1 MKKIVFSGLVALA
14 SLLPLAAAPS
24 LENLLPA
31 ETVAVVAAPDYAYA
45 EKNFK
50 AGAVG
55 QLWNSKEMK
64 AFREKFEDGFTEN
77 LLARIQNQY
86 GIDVEAFEELAAG
99 PVALGFVASATAG
112 QEPGVLFLM
121 DAGKKTF
128 TLGRV
133 ISRLERDWKKTSR
146 NTSRTTIGKIKFTTL
161 IGASGQPVMHVGR
174 DKGLFLAGSDT
185 GLLEGVLARNSG
197 KGEGALAAN
206 PVFAADNASLLNAA
220 DAYVWAN
227 FSEVIPQLIENV
239 PDGAEF
245 GLNLNEL
252 LGSLGLDGF
261 QSFATTFR
269 EQGDG
274 AYLDLFIG
282 LPEAKRTGMLGLL
295 TIKKNDSAPPPF
307 VPANAEMFQRWRLD
321 MAATWGNLE
330 KLLVNTA
337 PDVANMVEF
346 TVGLLGKDKDQNFD
360 FKKSFFNNLGDDV
373 IVYQMPQSGAAKPFE
388 TVAAD
393 PFLVLVKTPNPD
405 ELIKAIGAIPGIL
418 PPPLNEA
425 LMLPRRLGDHTVYSF
440 GLIDIPDPTTGEMV
454 KMEILFGGK
463 DGYLV
468 AGTDAKLLQA
478 HLDGNTAESLSGRAS
493 LAAAAAKV
501 GGLQSGFF
509 GYQNDRSIIR
519 YAASS
524 LNDNTAMLDAA
535 LSVIPTG
542 ELGEVTLSGWFDLSL
557 LPSGA
562 ELDQY
567 FDFAVYGSVNDSRGI
582 TLKFFLPRPASL
594 KR

>member
-1 MKKIVFSGLVALA
+1 MKKILLSGLTTLA
-14 SLLPLAAAPS
+14 LLPSLAAAPA

-31 ETVAVVAAPDYAYA
+31 ETIAVVAAPDYPAA
-45 EKNFK
+45 EKNFD

-55 QLWNSKEMK
+55 QLWNSREMK

-77 LLARIQNQY
+77 VLGSIEKRY
-86 GIDVEAFEELAAG
+86 GIDVEAFEALAAG
-99 PVALGFVASATAG
+99 PVALGIVAPSAAG
-112 QEPGVLFLM
+112 QDPGMLFLM

-133 ISRLERDWKKTSR
+133 ISRLERDWKKTGRQS
-146 NTSRTTIGKIKFTTL
+146 SRTTIGKIKFTTL
-161 IGASGQPVMHVGR
+161 IGASEQPVLHIGR
-174 DKGLFLAGSDT
+174 DKGLFLAGSDV
-185 GLLEGVLARNSG
+185 GLLEGVLARNNG
-197 KGEGALAAN
+197 KGDGALATN
-206 PVFAADNASLLNAA
+206 PVFAADNTAVLTGT

-227 FSEVIPQLIENV
+227 FSEVLPQLINNA
-239 PDGAEF
+239 PSGAEV
-245 GLNLNEL
+245 GIDVREILS
-252 LGSLGLDGF
+252 SLGLDGF
-261 QSFATTFR
+261 QSLAMTIR
-269 EQGDG
+269 EQNDG
-274 AYLDLFIG
+274 AYFDVFLG
-282 LPEAKRTGMLGLL
+282 LPEAKRTGLLGLL
-295 TIKKNDSAPPPF
+295 ELKKNDSAPPAF
-307 VPANAEMFQRWRLD
+307 VPAGAELFQRWRLD

-330 KLLVNTA
+330 KLLIDTA

-373 IVYQMPQSGAAKPFE
+373 IVYQMPPEAKALE
-388 TVAAD
+388 TVGTG
-393 PFLVLVKTPNPD
+393 PVLVLVRTLDPD

-425 LMLPRRLGDHTVYSF
+425 PMLPRRLGDHTVYSF
-440 GLIDIPDPTTGEMV
+440 GLMEIPDPTTGEMV

-478 HLDGNTAESLSGRAS
+478 HLDGTTAESLNGRAG

-509 GYQNDRSIIR
+509 GYQNDRSIIQH
-519 YAASS
+519 AAGS
-524 LNDNTAMLDAA
+524 LKDNAEMLEAA
-535 LSVIPTG
+535 LSVIPTDDV
-542 ELGEVTLSGWFDLSL
+542 GEVSLSDWLDFSL
-557 LPSGA
+557 LPTG
-562 ELDQY
+562 EVMGKY
-567 FDFAVYGSVNDSRGI
+567 FDFTVNGAVNGARGI
-582 TLKFFLPRPASL
+582 TLKYYSPRPAAL